1 MHLIRSSS
9 TREPSSWQHLFA
21 LIVLSHFSIA
31 IVGSI
36 GRAGGGAERPAS
48 IGHVGDSSEE
58 ASESSRISIS
68 GLVVSVSSG
77 EDATLPLDMVM
88 NPFSIFELRT
98 T

>member
-1 MHLIRSSS
+1 MSGKLPELPPLNLR
-9 TREPSSWQHLFA
+9 T
-21 LIVLSHFSIA
+21 
-31 IVGSI
+31 
-36 GRAGGGAERPAS
+36 
-48 IGHVGDSSEE
+48 SSEE